1 MKSQY
6 SEPKLIYISAEQ
18 KEKLLEIKENV
29 AEIGGDTSLN
39 QLIRDAI
46 DILLDMYEDVIV
58 KKYTPIQLK
67 DLITLKK
74 E

>member
-1 MKSQY
+1 MKNQY
-6 SEPKLIYISAEQ
+6 TEPKLIYMSVEQ

-29 AEIGGDTSLN
+29 TETGGETSMN

-67 DLITLKK
+67 DLINLN
-74 E
+74 EE

>member
-6 SEPKLIYISAEQ
+6 SESKLIYISAKQ

-29 AEIGGDTSLN
+29 TEIGGDTSLN

-46 DILLDMYEDVIV
+46 DILLDTYEDVIL

-67 DLITLKK
+67 DLIILK
-74 E
+74 EE

>member
-1 MKSQY
+1 MKNQY
-6 SEPKLIYISAEQ
+6 TEPKLIYISSEQ

-29 AEIGGDTSLN
+29 TETGGETSMN

-67 DLITLKK
+67 DLINLN
-74 E
+74 EE